1 MENEKL
7 LVLIINDMVI
17 FPNNEVRIEYD
28 NTYDKQMISI
38 IDKLDSDL
46 MLIVNPLE
54 ENIDIDLTNLPNYG
68 TLGRLKLKMN
78 VPNGKTRVV
87 IEGLKRVEIS
97 NYIQENEFYYANYK
111 EILFQPKEEEKDYYN
126 ILIKSLERYIDSVP
140 YMSNAVITQLNKVT
154 TLDELCDLVGSF
166 LTLDYKK
173 KKKYIIL
180 TNPIERCKQLIQ
192 DMNEDIKF
200 IELEHKI
207 EEQVEKEL
215 SETQKEYFLRE
226 KIKVMQEELG
236 EVNSKDEE
244 VVKLKNKLSKLKC
257 SPKIKERISR
267 EISRYEAINSN
278 SPELGIV
285 REYLDWMLN
294 LPWNKLTKDNDDLV
308 KVKEILDSSHYAL
321 DDVKDRI
328 LEYLAVKQN
337 TNSLRSPILCL
348 VGPPGVGKT
357 SLALSIAKSLGRKT
371 AKISVGGINDEAEI
385 IGHRRTYVGA
395 NPGRIIQGIR
405 KAGTSNPVFIIDEID
420 KMTKDIKGD
429 PASSLLEVL
438 DPEQNN
444 KFSDHYIEED
454 FDLSKVLFIATANYI
469 EQIPYEL
476 RDRLEIINVSSYT
489 EYEKLDIAKRHLVP
503 KELEEHGLTPLQVQV
518 TDEAL
523 LLIIRNYTK
532 ESGVRELERMIAT
545 LFRKIVKKILLEK
558 STPFYTIDEK
568 SIQDFLGKKKYL
580 YTEKT
585 EKNEIGVVNGMAY
598 TVFGGDILPM
608 EATLYKGKG
617 DLTITGSI
625 GDVMQESCHIA
636 LSYIKS
642 NMQEFAI
649 EEKTFDENDI
659 HLHVPEGAVPKDGP
673 SAGVA
678 ITTSLISLLT
688 NQSVDKNI
696 AMTGEITLRGRVL
709 GIGGLKEKVIGA
721 HRAGIKKIFLPK
733 ENEKDL
739 DDIPMDVKNKIKFIF
754 VKNYKEIYKEIFKVG
769 RKKWNI
775 LKEKENHKI

>member
-1 MENEKL
+1 MEIEKL

-17 FPNNEVRIEYD
+17 FPNNEIRIEYD
-28 NTYDKQMISI
+28 NTFDKSMINI

-46 MLIVNPLE
+46 MLIVNPIE
-54 ENIDIDLTNLPNYG
+54 EGEDIDLTNLPNYG

-97 NYIQENEFYYANYK
+97 NYSKEVDEFFYANYK
-111 EILFQPKEEEKDYYN
+111 ELNPIETQEEKDYYN
-126 ILIKSLERYIDSVP
+126 ILVKSLERYIERVP
-140 YMSNAVITQLNKVT
+140 YMSNAVITQLNKVN
-154 TLDELCDLVGSF
+154 TLDELCDLTGSF
-166 LTLDYKK
+166 LTIDYQKK
-173 KKKYIIL
+173 KRYITI
-180 TNPIERCKQLIQ
+180 TNPIERCKQLIE
-192 DMNEDIKF
+192 DMNQDLKF
-200 IELEHKI
+200 LELEQRI

-226 KIKVMQEELG
+226 KIKVMQQELG
-236 EVNSKDEE
+236 EVNSKDDE
-244 VVKLKNKLSKLKC
+244 VVKIKQKVSKLKC
-257 SPKIKERISR
+257 SPKVKERIKR

-294 LPWNKLTKDNDDLV
+294 LPWNNLTKDNDDLV

-405 KAGTSNPVFIIDEID
+405 KAGTTNPVFIIDEID

-503 KELEEHGLTPLQVQV
+503 KELDEHGLTPLQVQI
-518 TDEAL
+518 TDKAL
-523 LLIIRNYTK
+523 MLIIRNYTK
-532 ESGVRELERMIAT
+532 EAGVRELERMIAT

-558 STPFYTIDEK
+558 DMPFYNIDNKIVEE
-568 SIQDFLGKKKYL
+568 FLGKKKYQ
-580 YTEKT
+580 YTET
-585 EKNEIGVVNGMAY
+585 SEKNEVGVVNGMAY
-598 TVFGGDILPM
+598 TVFGGDILPI

-617 DLTITGSI
+617 DLTLTGSL

-636 LSYIKS
+636 LSYIKA
-642 NMQEFAI
+642 NMKEFSL
-649 EEKTFDENDI
+649 EEKTFTENDI
-659 HLHVPEGAVPKDGP
+659 HIHVPEGAVNKDGP
-673 SAGVA
+673 SAGIT
-678 ITTSLISLLT
+678 ITTALISLLS
-688 NQSVDKNI
+688 NKAVDKNV

-709 GIGGLKEKVIGA
+709 GIGGLKEKIIGA
-721 HRAGIKKIFLPK
+721 HRAGIKKIILPQ

-739 DDIPMDVKNKIKFIF
+739 DEVPIDVKNSIEFVF
-754 VKNYKEIYKEIFKVG
+754 VKNYKEIYKELFKVG
-769 RKKWNI
+769 KN
-775 LKEKENHKI
+775 